1 MQCEHPRIFIKV
13 GVLGLITRPAPG
25 TGKMSNKQTP
35 GEDSPARGGLKG
47 KGPQGQSLFYHQ
59 MGCKRRGSLLSYP
72 PDSPLCTAS
81 PEGQLQPNLSLFMGQ
96 RWKEETSLDCASS
109 TNQIFHI
116 YHLKSSSQ
124 KTLGQRTT
132 NIISI

>member
-1 MQCEHPRIFIKV
+1 MKTYRIHLIRHALTQDNLD
-13 GVLGLITRPAPG
+13 GVYAGRT
-25 TGKMSNKQTP
+25 
-35 GEDSPARGGLKG
+35 
-47 KGPQGQSLFYHQ
+47 
-59 MGCKRRGSLLSYP
+59 
-72 PDSPLCTAS
+72 DSPLCTAS

-109 TNQIFHI
+109 TNQIFRI